1 MNSRRITRILSSC
14 EETARYF
21 KGVYPADTIEVPQS
35 YPASMVIN
43 LDEKDEP
50 GSHWVAMFMRTSNT
64 VRYFDSYGQ
73 PPPEGGIEEFLHGR
87 VVEPNNFPLQ
97 SIISNVCGHYCIY
110 FIHRCSRGDTYETI
124 MMNLAKRRNMDAY
137 VRSYVLQLTN
147 CE

>member
-21 KGVYPADTIEVPQS
+21 KGVYPADAIELPQS

-50 GSHWVAMFMRTSNT
+50 GSHWVAIFMRTPKT
-64 VRYFDSYGQ
+64 VCYFDSYGQ
-73 PPPEGGIEEFLHGR
+73 PPPEGGIKEFLRGR
-87 VVEPNNFPLQ
+87 EVEPNNFPIQ
-97 SIISNVCGHYCIY
+97 SIISDVCGHYCIY
-110 FIHRCSRGDTYETI
+110 FIHRCSKGDAYETI
-124 MMNLAKRRNMDAY
+124 LTNLARKNNIDAF
-137 VRSYVLQLTN
+137 VRSYVRELVT